1 MTVHHVRSLR
11 LENTAAFALNLA
23 EAVDRLAQRV
33 DYTAEV
39 SVADRYGQHF
49 AGTADFLTL
58 LDAGEVTEDDHT
70 DFAGVKVER
79 QTKRAVLKGQQLIGH
94 ATRQSRHVRN
104 AITTSRDIA
113 DLLGR
118 IVRRL
123 VGLDEIVEGLAYR
136 GGINGKFCHDH
147 SLLFLFM

>member
-1 MTVHHVRSLR
+1 MHHVGGLR
-11 LENTAAFALNLA
+11 LENTTAFALDLA
-23 EAVDRLAQRV
+23 EAVDWLAQRV

-39 SVADRYGQHF
+39 SVADRHGQHF
-49 AGTADFLTL
+49 AGSADFLAL

-70 DFAGVKVER
+70 DLAGVKVER
-79 QTKRAVLKGQQLIGH
+79 QTKRAVLEGQQLIGH
-94 ATRQSRHVRN
+94 ATRQSRHMRN
-104 AITTSRDIA
+104 AVTASRDIA

-118 IVRRL
+118 VVRRL
-123 VGLDEIVEGLAYR
+123 VGLDEIVESLAYR